1 MACKRSPVRLRYS
14 PLIPGLFLVRDFF
27 MYYTY
32 IIYSAKLDRYYRG
45 STDNRAERL
54 IDHNSGISKFTS
66 KVSDWTLVYSEEYTT
81 REEASF
87 REREIKRKKSRNY
100 IEWLIAGK
108 PEAG

>member
-1 MACKRSPVRLRYS
+1 
-14 PLIPGLFLVRDFF
+14 